1 MILDNVTDPST
12 LKTLTTQDL
21 QTLCAELRSEIISI
35 TAKNGGHL
43 GSNLGIIEIIVAAHY
58 VFSCGQDKFIFDVG
72 HQAYAHKLL
81 TGRRGIMEN
90 LRSAGGASGFPDP
103 GESQYDH
110 FIAGH
115 ASTSL
120 SAALGIAKARD
131 LSNSKFSVVSFI
143 GDGSLSGGMIY
154 EAMNNIGN
162 IGNFVVIL
170 NDNKMSISES
180 VGAMRRYLS
189 KLLSS
194 KGSMIVRK
202 RISRLLD
209 ALPSRTARVIERM
222 LKHIVS
228 AVGVGNIFE
237 ELGFHYIGPIDGHDL
252 ERLISVLQNVRDVA
266 NYKPVIIHAV
276 TKKGHGYSPA
286 ETDSTNLHGIEHERS
301 LRYCD
306 VFGRKIVELAA
317 RDEKIVCITAAMKD
331 GCGLS
336 DFASAFPT
344 RFFDVGI
351 AEEHAVTFAAGLAS
365 QGFKPFVC
373 IYSTFLQRSFDQIYH
388 DVVLQNLP
396 VRFIIDK
403 AGLPGKDGKTHA
415 GLYDI
420 ALLQNFEN
428 VTIMAPSSA
437 TELESMLEFATASE
451 VSSPIAI
458 RFPKVQ
464 AATSEYISGPFDL
477 KCRVVIEG
485 QDALVVVSGNL
496 LADVLEAERLS
507 YTSPTVI
514 DARIIHPF
522 DFETFYRYA
531 DIHDRIIVIEE
542 GVFGGLS
549 NVLLSKLTSTRRS
562 DIITK
567 IEFVNVSKT
576 PPQHTHRTGQLKA
589 NGMSVEGLVDLLK
602 RQAVC
607 LSE

>member
-1 MILDNVTDPST
+1 MILDSITDPSI
-12 LKTLTTQDL
+12 LKTLTTQKL
-21 QTLCAELRSEIISI
+21 QTLCSELRSEIVNI

-58 VFSCGQDKFIFDVG
+58 VFNCGQDKFIFDVG

-81 TGRRGIMEN
+81 TGRRAIMKN
-90 LRSAGGASGFPDP
+90 LRSTGGASGFPDP

-131 LSNSKFSVVSFI
+131 LSNSKFSVVSFL

-154 EAMNNIGN
+154 EAMNNVGD

-194 KGSMIVRK
+194 KSSMIVRK

-209 ALPSRTARVIERM
+209 ALPSRSARVIEHM
-222 LKHIVS
+222 LRHVVS

-237 ELGFHYIGPIDGHDL
+237 EFGFHYVGPIDGHDL

-276 TKKGHGYSPA
+276 TKKGYGYGPA
-286 ETDSTNLHGIEHERS
+286 ETDSTNLHGIEHEKS

-306 VFGRKIVELAA
+306 VFGKKVVELATH
-317 RDEKIVCITAAMKD
+317 DERIVCITAAMKE

-336 DFASAFPT
+336 DFASMFPT

-388 DVVLQNLP
+388 DVVLPNLP

-415 GLYDI
+415 GLYDV

-437 TELESMLEFATASE
+437 TELEGMLEFAATSD
-451 VSSPIAI
+451 VTSPIAI
-458 RFPKVQ
+458 RFSKTK
-464 AATSEYISGPFDL
+464 ATMSDCTTDTFDL
-477 KCRVVIEG
+477 RCRVVIEG
-485 QDALVVVSGNL
+485 KDTLIVVSGNL
-496 LADVLEAERLS
+496 LTNVLEAVKIS
-507 YTSPTVI
+507 HTSPTVI

-522 DFETFYRYA
+522 DFETFYRHTNT
-531 DIHDRIIVIEE
+531 HDRIIVIEE

-549 NVLLSKLTSTRRS
+549 NVLLNELTFTRRS
-562 DIITK
+562 DIIAN
-567 IEFVNVSKT
+567 IEFVNISKT
-576 PPQHTHRTGQLKA
+576 PPQHSHRTEQLKA
-589 NGMSVEGLVDLLK
+589 NRMSVEDLVGLLK
-602 RQAVC
+602 RGV
-607 LSE
+607 